1 MAADRLYNIAYDEAV
16 RALSEQQAVV
26 ESFRTRAGL
35 LFSAAAV
42 TTSFL
47 GAQVFQGG
55 NSIFASWLAL
65 LCFIAVAVAAL
76 SVLWPRTWEGAA
88 SPREVIDAYIELAE
102 IASVEELHRDLSI
115 FLHRSY
121 LENRVGLRQLAAL
134 LQVAS
139 GLLTIEVALWIVAMA
154 GTA

>member
-1 MAADRLYNIAYDEAV
+1 MGKDLLYKVAYDEAV
-16 RALSEQQAVV
+16 RALSEQQSVV

-47 GAQVFQGG
+47 GAQAFQGG
-55 NSIFASWLAL
+55 DSIFASWLAL
-65 LCFIAVAVAAL
+65 ICFIAVAVAAL
-76 SVLWPRTWEGAA
+76 AVLWPRPWEGAA

-102 IASVEELHRDLSI
+102 IASVEELHRDLSL
-115 FLHRSY
+115 FLHSSY
-121 LENRVGLRQLAAL
+121 VENRVGLRQLAGL

-139 GLLTIEVALWIVAMA
+139 GLLTIEVALWIVAIA
-154 GTA
+154 GTF